1 MEETNI
7 FKRIFAFSKDVI
19 SQYMDDDALNLGA
32 ALAYYTVFSFAPM
45 LVVAT
50 TVASYFFGQEAISGR
65 LNDEMEGLLGRDAAN
80 SLSEIISNAYVSGD
94 TVLATTIG
102 VATLIFAA
110 TGVFGN
116 LKISLNKIWNIQ
128 PTPTNGI
135 LAFVFTR
142 LLSFGFVVGLGFL
155 LMITLVINALVI
167 GFMDQIGALF
177 PALSSLMLGFTS
189 WAATTIVT
197 AFIFVLL
204 FRYLPDAQAR
214 WRDLWAGAIFTALL
228 FGLGR
233 FLIGFYIGN
242 SDFSSTYGA
251 AGALITLL
259 VWTYYNSQILFLG
272 AEFTQ
277 VWAQWKGNPIIPDE
291 HAVKVRREMV
301 EVDRNE
307 VRPQPAGAL
316 KAYEKNEEVTPK
328 LVNNKGDDAGAK

>member
-7 FKRIFAFSKDVI
+7 FKRIFAFANDVFK
-19 SQYMDDDALNLGA
+19 QYTNDDALNLGA

-50 TVASYFFGQEAISGR
+50 TVAGYFFGQEAITGR
-65 LNDEMEGLLGRDAAN
+65 LDAELSGLLGKEAAHT
-80 SLSEIISNAYVSGD
+80 LSEIISNAYVSGD
-94 TVLATTIG
+94 TVLATGIG
-102 VATLIFAA
+102 VGTLIFAA
-110 TGVFGN
+110 TGVFSN

-128 PTPTNGI
+128 QTPTNGI
-135 LAFVFTR
+135 LAFIFTR
-142 LLSFGFVVGLGFL
+142 LLSFSFVIGLGFL
-155 LMITLVINALVI
+155 LMVTLVINAAVI
-167 GFMDQIGALF
+167 GFMDQLAAYV
-177 PALSSLMLGFTS
+177 PALGPIMLALTS
-189 WAATTIVT
+189 WLLTTMVT

-204 FRYLPDAQAR
+204 FRYLPDARAR
-214 WRDLWAGAIFTALL
+214 WKDLWAGAIFTALL

-277 VWAQWKGNPIIPDE
+277 VWAQWRGNPIIPDK

-301 EVDRNE
+301 KVDDNE
-307 VRPQPAGAL
+307 VRPQPEGAL
-316 KAYEKNEEVTPK
+316 KAYENEGAPA
-328 LVNNKGDDAGAK
+328 LVRGQDEGARSV

>member
-1 MEETNI
+1 MEENNL

-19 SQYMDDDALNLGA
+19 NQYINDDALNLGA

-50 TVASYFFGQEAISGR
+50 SIAGYFFGQDFVSGR
-65 LNDEMEGLLGRDAAN
+65 MDNELAGLLGQDAAEA
-80 SLSEIISNAYVSGD
+80 LSEIISNAYVSGD
-94 TVLATTIG
+94 SLLATSIG
-102 VATLIFAA
+102 VGTLIFAA
-110 TGVFGN
+110 TGVFSN

-128 PTPTNGI
+128 PTPPNGI

-142 LLSFGFVVGLGFL
+142 LLSFSFVVGLGFL
-155 LMITLVINALVI
+155 LMTTLVINALVI
-167 GFMDQIGALF
+167 GFMDQLASFVPSIG
-177 PALSSLMLGFTS
+177 SIMLATTS
-189 WAATTIVT
+189 WLLTTLIT
-197 AFIFVLL
+197 TFIFVLL
-204 FRYLPDAQAR
+204 FRYLPDARAR

-277 VWAQWKGNPIIPDE
+277 VWAQWRGNPIVPTE
-291 HAVKVRREMV
+291 HAVKIRREV
-301 EVDRNE
+301 VKVDNEEVH
-307 VRPQPAGAL
+307 PQPEDAL
-316 KAYEKNEEVTPK
+316 KASKQ
-328 LVNNKGDDAGAK
+328 

>member
-19 SQYMDDDALNLGA
+19 NQYIDDDALNLGA

-50 TVASYFFGQEAISGR
+50 TIASIFAGDKAINGQ
-65 LNDEMEGLLGRDAAN
+65 LNSELEGLLGSEAAGA
-80 SLSEIISNAYVSGD
+80 LSEIISNAHVSAD
-94 TVLATTIG
+94 TFWATAISIG
-102 VATLIFAA
+102 TLIFAA

-116 LKISLNKIWNIQ
+116 LKLSLNKIWNIQ

-135 LAFVFTR
+135 IAFIFTR
-142 LLSFGFVVGLGFL
+142 LLSFSFVVGLGFL
-155 LMITLVINALVI
+155 LMITLVINAAVI
-167 GFMDQIGALF
+167 GFMDQLAF
-177 PALSSLMLGFTS
+177 YVPALGPIMLAVTS
-189 WAATTIVT
+189 WLITTLVT

-204 FRYLPDAQAR
+204 FRYLPDAKAR
-214 WRDLWAGAIFTALL
+214 WRDLWAGAVFTALL

-277 VWAQWKGNPIIPDE
+277 VWAQWKGNPIVPDK
-291 HAVKVRREMV
+291 HAVKIRLEAVQI
-301 EVDRNE
+301 DNE
-307 VRPQPAGAL
+307 TLRPQPEGAL
-316 KAYEKNEEVTPK
+316 KAYKEKRK
-328 LVNNKGDDAGAK
+328 